1 MKVEQVLI
9 TPRLAQD
16 MLKSSKGN
24 RSIRTTRVD
33 TYVKQMLEGRW
44 HDNGDTVRVYEDGS
58 LQDGHHRLAA
68 VVKSN
73 IPMRTILVTG
83 ITKEAALTV
92 DKGSSRT
99 VSDNILFLNPEFGT
113 EVSGM
118 MATLARYLILH
129 DLGLAWDKSG
139 GGHAVHTTDEKRIEY
154 INANRGK
161 MIEAC
166 YFAKDVVARGN
177 TMMAKAAVAALYC
190 LGARTDAALT
200 SNFLT
205 VVFTGYGIEK
215 NTTAD
220 HLRTQLL
227 KCSSGALK
235 WGASMR
241 ILTAAKALRSHLA
254 GRNIKH
260 ANNVSYREG
269 EEIARFKT
277 EQSKSPAQ

>member
-9 TPRLAQD
+9 TPKLAQD
-16 MLKSSKGN
+16 MLNSSKGN
-24 RSIRTTRVD
+24 RSLRIARVD
-33 TYVKQMLEGRW
+33 TYAKQMLEGEW
-44 HDNGDTVRVYEDGS
+44 HDNGDTVRVYADGS

-68 VVKSN
+68 IVKAN
-73 IPMRTILVTG
+73 VPMRTILVTG

-129 DLGLAWDKSG
+129 DMGLAWDKSG
-139 GGHAVHTTDEKRIEY
+139 GGHAGYTTDDKRIEY
-154 INANRGK
+154 INANRDK
-161 MIEAC
+161 MLEAC
-166 YFAKDVVARGN
+166 QFAKDVVARGN
-177 TMMAKAAVAALYC
+177 TMLAKAAVAALYY
-190 LGARTDAALT
+190 LGCRTDAELT
-200 SNFLT
+200 SSFLT
-205 VVFTGYGIEK
+205 VVFTGYGITQ

-235 WGASMR
+235 WNASMR
-241 ILTAAKALRSHLA
+241 ILTAAKGLRSHLA

-260 ANNVSYREG
+260 VNNVSYREG

-277 EQSKSPAQ
+277 E